1 MTCSKTQKHLRAYL
15 DGELGVVLRSTVS
28 AHLRECAECSMAAAG
43 EREFDLRLREI
54 DDFYGE
60 AQGLA
65 VPPNFLPRVI
75 DLARKQPQ
83 KRIFP
88 MVTETERK
96 PFWNW
101 FFDFG
106 LPVRLAVASLLL
118 LATIGGLRAGQVITD
133 LITRSTDLNQPVIL
147 PDMTPA
153 EQSLVILMRS
163 EGFIASGQLSPLNKA
178 DKAQA
183 ASEVQQ

>member
-15 DGELGVVLRSTVS
+15 DDELGVMLRSEISV
-28 AHLRECAECSMAAAG
+28 HLQECVECRMAAAG
-43 EREFDLRLREI
+43 DREFDLHLREI

-60 AQGLA
+60 APGLA

-75 DLARKQPQ
+75 ALAWKQP
-83 KRIFP
+83 KNLIAP
-88 MVTETERK
+88 MVTEMERK
-96 PFWNW
+96 PFWGW

-118 LATIGGLRAGQVITD
+118 LATLGGLRAGQVITE
-133 LITRSTDLNQPVIL
+133 LITRSTDTKPPVII

-163 EGFIASGQLSPLNKA
+163 EGLIASGPLSPLTKT
-178 DKAQA
+178 DKAPA